1 METKPLVILGSNRKN
16 SLTESITRRA
26 LGSTEFDMI
35 DLLDHTIVHYNY
47 DGNYPAADE
56 FDSIINSILPY
67 NNIIFATPVYWYS
80 MSGVMKVFFD
90 RLTDLITIKKDLGR
104 NLKGKSASMIAVG
117 ADPTYPMVLRYLLS
131 ILRPTWAFSIR
142 VALIMLLS
150 RKRYRSSGSRLDFI
164 IIVT

>member
-16 SLTESITRRA
+16 SLTESITRKA
-26 LGSTEFDMI
+26 LGTTEFDMI

-56 FDSIINSILPY
+56 FDAIINQIIPY
-67 NNIIFATPVYWYS
+67 DKIIFATPVYWYS

-104 NLKGKSASMIAVG
+104 GLKGKNASMIAVG
-117 ADPTYPMVLRYLLS
+117 VDPTIPDGFEVPFKHTAAYLGIQYQGCTYYS
-131 ILRPTWAFSIR
+131 TEPKAI
-142 VALIMLLS
+142 
-150 RKRYRSSGSRLDFI
+150 
-164 IIVT
+164 